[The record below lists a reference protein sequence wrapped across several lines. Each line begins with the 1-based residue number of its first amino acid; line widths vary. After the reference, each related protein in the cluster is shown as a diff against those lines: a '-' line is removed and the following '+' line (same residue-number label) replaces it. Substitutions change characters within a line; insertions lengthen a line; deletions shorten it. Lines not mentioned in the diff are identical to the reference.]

1 MQFAKLTSDVFEV
14 ARLPHPFFRQRFE
27 PFDFKFERSYF
38 CFNLFAGVAHH
49 VLPDQLQSLQRNSS
63 KRCAFLFK
71 FNLGGQHAFALVA
84 TRSATGTRRSV
95 VDAARRL
102 KRSWE
107 MKLAW
112 SGRPAGI
119 SVLRL
124 HSRTSP

>member
-1 MQFAKLTSDVFEV
+1 
-14 ARLPHPFFRQRFE
+14 
-27 PFDFKFERSYF
+27 
-38 CFNLFAGVAHH
+38 
-49 VLPDQLQSLQRNSS
+49 VLPDQLQ
-63 KRCAFLFK
+63 KPPKELFK
-71 FNLGGQHAFALVA
+71 KMRVPFQFNLGGQHAFALVA

-107 MKLAW
+107 IKLAW